1 MKTLHIEIKNAKAY
15 KLLKNLEDLELIKVL
30 KKKKATTDLLSV
42 KYANSLPDSIIDDLH
57 NQVAE
62 ARDSW
67 ERRTT

>member
-15 KLLKNLEDLELIKVL
+15 KLLKNLEDLDLIKVL
-30 KKKKATTDLLSV
+30 SKKKKTIALLSE
-42 KYANSLPDSIIDDLH
+42 KYAGGLPDSIIDGLH

-62 ARDSW
+62 ARESW